1 MEKNIFFGFS
11 LRLLRHT
18 HHPSLS
24 HFYPPL
30 TARCHLFFFPRLYCL
45 LLSSIRAA
53 MYSTI
58 HPTHLIPLNNIN
70 DSSLHLNKIPVSLI
84 TTASEASC
92 FEYQQTHGS
101 ALCWRVWW
109 QKHFNNEK
117 RKRHDAC
124 KDRLQ
129 EPHKNAEE
137 EEDDERFLEC
147 FLLNMKDSAWKWSP
161 GSSCALLL
169 HLATLYRLKRSI

>member
-1 MEKNIFFGFS
+1 MNDVSIMEKNIFFGIS

-92 FEYQQTHGS
+92 LLWIPANTWVSSMPAH
-101 ALCWRVWW
+101 
-109 QKHFNNEK
+109 
-117 RKRHDAC
+117 
-124 KDRLQ
+124 
-129 EPHKNAEE
+129 NAEGY
-137 EEDDERFLEC
+137 DGKNTSTMKRERDTMHVRTACRNHTKMQKKKKMMSVFSNV
-147 FLLNMKDSAWKWSP
+147 FS
-161 GSSCALLL
+161 
-169 HLATLYRLKRSI
+169 